1 MDRAS
6 LLSGH
11 GAPGSSDRR
20 GSSASVKSGST
31 LRRGSLFAFDTEDT
45 LQFRRWRDESGVTG
59 LRAMLKARNRAETHV
74 AFKCKTNN
82 RERYRVEPNR
92 FLVKGGLETT
102 ITITVSSDA
111 AKAIIAKMAASGTTE
126 WRSQDRFRLQL
137 LALSEGF
144 ATRVVDL
151 SPSSFSRALASAWET
166 AEARAPGRFMTH
178 DFHMSFLDEDEP
190 AAAGPAAAAA
200 AAAAPAGPSPIT
212 EDGSPAPR
220 AHAAGG
226 AGGAAGMDEED
237 GPVDVTAAA
246 DAEQEQEDDAAL
258 MRLFSEQPAADDWEA
273 EGRGVEGDRGG
284 GRGGRGGGGVG
295 VGMGG
300 GGGGM
305 QSDSRPSPGYSA
317 GGQGYGR
324 GRRDSSDRRAPDQH
338 VVADV
343 DEEGPG
349 RRRYR
354 DQRSTPGH
362 ELHPEVD
369 EDEDEEAEQDE
380 DAVADAE
387 AEAEA
392 EDDAAFQLGFGRP
405 SPMQVSRDSRQP
417 YPQSAADP
425 PAKWGSRG
433 ASAQRSSAST
443 GQSPAPPGAA
453 AGRNPPLPSS
463 PALEAALRT
472 AQRETADAEARAEEA
487 ASEVEATLA
496 ELARVRAELAAAR
509 AQAAAAEGRA
519 KAAEEAALAGTRRRA
534 AGKREGADDGSADTS
549 ASAALSGKS
558 DASLGD
564 AAKASG
570 GHTTACVVVVGVVVF
585 WAGAL
590 LQAFLSGDIAM

>member
-200 AAAAPAGPSPIT
+200 AAAGPSPIT

-237 GPVDVTAAA
+237 GLVDVTAAA

-343 DEEGPG
+343 DEEGAG

-392 EDDAAFQLGFGRP
+392 EDDTAFQFGFGRP

-425 PAKWGSRG
+425 PAKW
-433 ASAQRSSAST
+433 
-443 GQSPAPPGAA
+443 
-453 AGRNPPLPSS
+453 
-463 PALEAALRT
+463 
-472 AQRETADAEARAEEA
+472 EARAEEA

>member
-166 AEARAPGRFMTH
+166 AEARAPG
-178 DFHMSFLDEDEP
+178 
-190 AAAGPAAAAA
+190 
-200 AAAAPAGPSPIT
+200 PAGPSPIT

-284 GRGGRGGGGVG
+284 GRGGRGGGGGG
-295 VGMGG
+295 VGMGGG

-305 QSDSRPSPGYSA
+305 QSDSRPLPGYSA

-392 EDDAAFQLGFGRP
+392 EAEDDAAFQFGFGRP
-405 SPMQVSRDSRQP
+405 SPMQISRDSRQP

-443 GQSPAPPGAA
+443 GQSPAPPGAT
-453 AGRNPPLPSS
+453 AGRNPPLSSS

-534 AGKREGADDGSADTS
+534 AGKREGADDGSADAS